1 MNGGDDRM
9 EDEVR
14 DGQRRNDND
23 NNSNNNNAAAAA
35 NVGGANAIPE
45 ADEPALDGYTRQD
58 FLWTCPRILVS
69 FQLFASSLT
78 NLFMPIFVQII
89 HK

>member
-14 DGQRRNDND
+14 DGQRRNAND
-23 NNSNNNNAAAAA
+23 NNNNNAAVAA

-45 ADEPALDGYTRQD
+45 DEPALDGYTR
-58 FLWTCPRILVS
+58 
-69 FQLFASSLT
+69 
-78 NLFMPIFVQII
+78 
-89 HK
+89 

>member
-1 MNGGDDRM
+1 MNAGDDSM

-23 NNSNNNNAAAAA
+23 NNNNNNNAAAAA

-45 ADEPALDGYTRQD
+45 ADEPALDGYTR
-58 FLWTCPRILVS
+58 
-69 FQLFASSLT
+69 
-78 NLFMPIFVQII
+78 
-89 HK
+89 